1 MSCRN
6 GRNEECYIKDVGI
19 PQGDRPSECA
29 MVYMRLVCS
38 QRPHSMRS
46 VSDCFNTVD
55 VVWYHTRN
63 MDVCS
68 RFFFMLVLP
77 CVSGGLKMGRTAF
90 QGVL

>member
-6 GRNEECYIKDVGI
+6 GRNEECYTQDVGR

-38 QRPHSMRS
+38 QRPQSVRS
-46 VSDCFNTVD
+46 VSDHFNTVD

-68 RFFFMLVLP
+68 RFV
-77 CVSGGLKMGRTAF
+77 CVC
-90 QGVL
+90 VCVCVC